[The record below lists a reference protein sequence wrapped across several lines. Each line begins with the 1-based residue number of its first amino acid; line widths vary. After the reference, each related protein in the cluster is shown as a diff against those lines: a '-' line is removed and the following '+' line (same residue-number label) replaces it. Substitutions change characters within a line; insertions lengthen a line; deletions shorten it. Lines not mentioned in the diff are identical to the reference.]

1 MKKILSLITL
11 LLILVGLIPQNVEA
25 MSNTGY
31 FVVTAYYSPLPN
43 QKNYLTGNYE
53 SEIRLNWAGIRWA
66 SWKWVFSWMLAWPKT
81 YAFWTKIYLEWLG
94 VWEISDR
101 GWAIVPAWNR
111 WYSHDRLDVWVGY
124 GDEWLQ
130 RALYWGKRTVKWNI
144 IDSNTEVTLDYNK
157 ILSPNWTT
165 SWLKPKE
172 DVFSYALWIGSDSNN
187 VKKLQQFFKDLWL
200 YNWELN
206 WIYNEEII
214 SIVYNFQID
223 NDIVS
228 SKNDSW
234 AGYWWNITRD
244 KFKKAYLNWE
254 FDDIKTQK
262 IEIKQETKEQTEQ
275 ENKQI
280 IVVKEEVKQVI
291 VEQKQVNDELS
302 IFNLPLSW
310 LENTKKLQSILKELS
325 LYNWELTWN
334 YNDITES
341 IYNFQ
346 VNEWLVKSVW
356 DTWAWFYGP
365 KTRESLKNKYLDY
378 KKQLEEEIKLKQEE
392 EKRRKELE
400 DKYKEIEKIALQKVE
415 IKTKNIYWA
424 KFWEVSPRVRDL
436 QLTLKELGYF
446 NEKDTAIYWEKTKQS
461 LALFQLEN
469 NLIDSIDS
477 QYAWILWERTLSLM
491 KIQLTSIYLKQELAL
506 NKDLDLSKL
515 LSYIPNLKI

>member
-11 LLILVGLIPQNVEA
+11 LLILVWFIPQNVDA
-25 MSNTGY
+25 MSDTGY

-53 SEIRLNWAGIRWA
+53 SEIRLNWAWIRGA
-66 SWKWVFSWMLAWPKT
+66 SWKWVFSGMLAWPKT

-101 GWAIVPAWNR
+101 WWAIVTAWNR

-130 RALYWGKRTVKWNI
+130 RALYWWKRTVKWNI
-144 IDSNTEVTLDYNK
+144 IDSNSTVTLDYNK
-157 ILSPNWTT
+157 ILSPNWAT

-172 DVFSYALWIGSDSNN
+172 DVFTYSLWIDSDLYK

-200 YNWELN
+200 YFWEIN
-206 WIYNEEII
+206 WIYNDEII

-223 NDIVS
+223 NEILS
-228 SKNDSW
+228 SKNDAWS
-234 AGYWWNITRD
+234 GYWGNITRD

-254 FDDIKTQK
+254 FDDLKTQK
-262 IEIKQETKEQTEQ
+262 IEVKQEVKVEIKQEVKQTP
-275 ENKQI
+275 I
-280 IVVKEEVKQVI
+280 LVKEEVKK
-291 VEQKQVNDELS
+291 ENNDLE

-310 LENTKKLQSILKELS
+310 VENTKKLQSILKELS
-325 LYNWELTWN
+325 LYNGELTWN
-334 YNDITES
+334 YNDITDS
-341 IYNFQ
+341 IYDFQ
-346 VNEWLVKSVW
+346 VSEWLVKNIW
-356 DTWAWFYGP
+356 DSWAWFYGP
-365 KTRESLKNKYLDY
+365 KTRESLKNKYLNY
-378 KKQLEEEIKLKQEE
+378 KKQLEEAEKVKQEE

-400 DKYKEIEKIALQKVE
+400 DKYREIEKVALQKVE
-415 IKTKNIYWA
+415 IKIKNIYWV

-461 LALFQLEN
+461 LALFQLNN
-469 NLIDSIDS
+469 NLIDTIDS
-477 QYAWILWERTLSLM
+477 QYAWILWERTLNLM
-491 KIQLTSIYLKQELAL
+491 KIQLTNVYLKQELAL
-506 NKDLDLSKL
+506 NKDIDLSKL
-515 LSYIPNLKI
+515 LSYLPNLKI

>member
-11 LLILVGLIPQNVEA
+11 LLILVWFIPQNVDA
-25 MSNTGY
+25 MSDTGY

-53 SEIRLNWAGIRWA
+53 SEIRLNWAWIRGA
-66 SWKWVFSWMLAWPKT
+66 SWKWVFSGMLAWPKT

-101 GWAIVPAWNR
+101 WWAIVTAWNR

-130 RALYWGKRTVKWNI
+130 RALYWWKRTVKWNI
-144 IDSNTEVTLDYNK
+144 IDSNSTVTLDYNK
-157 ILSPNWTT
+157 ILSPNWAT

-172 DVFSYALWIGSDSNN
+172 DVFTYSLWIDSDLYK

-200 YNWELN
+200 YFWEIN
-206 WIYNEEII
+206 WIYNDEII

-223 NDIVS
+223 NEILS
-228 SKNDSW
+228 SKNDAWS
-234 AGYWWNITRD
+234 GYWGNITRD

-254 FDDIKTQK
+254 FDDLKTQK
-262 IEIKQETKEQTEQ
+262 IEVKQEVKVEIKQEVKQTP
-275 ENKQI
+275 I
-280 IVVKEEVKQVI
+280 LVKEEVKK
-291 VEQKQVNDELS
+291 ENNELE

-310 LENTKKLQSILKELS
+310 VENTKKLQSILKELS
-325 LYNWELTWN
+325 LYNGELTWN
-334 YNDITES
+334 YNDITDS
-341 IYNFQ
+341 IYDFQ
-346 VNEWLVKSVW
+346 VSEWLVKNIW
-356 DTWAWFYGP
+356 DSWAWFYGP
-365 KTRESLKNKYLDY
+365 KTRESLKNKYLNY
-378 KKQLEEEIKLKQEE
+378 KKQLEEAEKVKQEE

-400 DKYKEIEKIALQKVE
+400 DKYREIEKVALQKVE
-415 IKTKNIYWA
+415 IKIKNIYWV

-461 LALFQLEN
+461 LALFQLNN
-469 NLIDSIDS
+469 NLIDTIDS
-477 QYAWILWERTLSLM
+477 QYAWILWERTLNLM
-491 KIQLTSIYLKQELAL
+491 KIQLTNVYLKQELAL
-506 NKDLDLSKL
+506 NKDIDLSKL
-515 LSYIPNLKI
+515 LSYLPNLKI